1 MVIDHSLF
9 CDSMDKTMAILYLPG
24 IFHTIHG
31 FYLYNMPKTIDYCK
45 FL

>member
-9 CDSMDKTMAILYLPG
+9 LRPMDKTMAILYLPG

-31 FYLYNMPKTIDYCK
+31 FYLYNMLKTIDYFE